1 MVCINSEAESLI
13 GLRPPRQDPRY
24 QDAQR
29 FVEFCVISGLEFKK
43 NFHAKLN

>member
-1 MVCINSEAESLI
+1 MVCIYSEAECLI

-29 FVEFCVISGLEFKK
+29 FVDLGIISGLEAIKL
-43 NFHAKLN
+43 FHAKLN

>member
-1 MVCINSEAESLI
+1 MVCIYSEAESLI

-29 FVEFCVISGLEFKK
+29 FVDFWVLSGLEVIKIM
-43 NFHAKLN
+43 LN